1 MSDPSRTA
9 IVTGAG
15 TGIGAACAEALAAT
29 CGRVVLVGRRMGK
42 LEDVRTHL
50 LATYPG
56 LVVDARSVDVA
67 DVAAVEGF
75 AAWAH
80 EELPQV
86 DVLVNNAG
94 SPQPRIE
101 GGLAAVAA
109 AWDTT
114 WRANTLSVVLMTEGV
129 KDLLSRPGGRII
141 VIGSFAGR
149 GGTGSP
155 AYASAKGALESYAIT
170 LMREVGPDGI
180 TANVVAPGYTQ
191 GTELLAGRVTPERHE
206 RLIAGNAA
214 RRAGTPEEIASL
226 VAYLASPG
234 AAFIN
239 GQTITANG
247 GTYLSG

>member
-1 MSDPSRTA
+1 MSGVRLLTGRRA
-9 IVTGAG
+9 LVTGAAN
-15 TGIGAACAEALAAT
+15 GIGLAVTRTFIAEGAT
-29 CGRVVLVGRRMGK
+29 
-42 LEDVRTHL
+42 
-50 LATYPG
+50 
-56 LVVDARSVDVA
+56 
-67 DVAAVEGF
+67 VAAVDCEPVPTNLGKF
-75 AAWAH
+75 VHPIEWDLSDTAGID
-80 EELPQV
+80 ELVRTAEQEIGPI

-101 GGLAAVAA
+101 GGLADIAA
-109 AWDTT
+109 AWESTF
-114 WRANTLSVVLMTEGV
+114 RANTLSVVLMTEAV
-129 KDLLSRPGGRII
+129 KPLLSRPGGRVI

-155 AYASAKGALESYAIT
+155 AYASAKGALESYVIT
-170 LMREVGPDGI
+170 LMREVGPEGI

-226 VAYLASPG
+226 VAYLASDG